1 MAEPR
6 DDGIRVTTLEL
17 FFDLVFVFTITQ
29 LTTVLFHDPSWRG
42 LAKVVL
48 MLGVIWWMYG
58 GYAWLTNTV
67 VPDRAG
73 RRTLLLGGM
82 AGYLVLALSIPHAF
96 SGSGPAFAIAY
107 LCVVAV
113 HAALF
118 ARAESATVTQAVLRL
133 APFNLL
139 SALLI
144 LAGGLAGGA
153 AEYALFTVAVA
164 FEWVTPRLIRLG
176 AFAVRPAHFVE
187 RHGLVVIVAIGESVV
202 AIGIGAAAIHTVDV
216 ELAVVAIL
224 GLLLNAGLWW
234 LYFGNDDDALA
245 ERALAEAPPS
255 LRPRIAVDGFGVW
268 HLPLLLGI
276 VAIASALRAATGHA
290 FHDLSTAHA
299 LALGGGLAVYLA
311 GDVGFRRTLGL
322 GRGRLRLAAAVL
334 ALVTVPLG
342 SAVAAFAQIAALVAM
357 LALVVAGERRQ
368 ERISLGRAAARFP
381 ETSPP

>member
-1 MAEPR
+1 MTEPR
-6 DDGIRVTTLEL
+6 DEGIRVTTLEL

-29 LTTVLFHDPSWRG
+29 LTTVLYRDASWRG

-58 GYAWLTNTV
+58 GYAWLTNAV

-73 RRTLLLGGM
+73 RRMLLLGGM
-82 AGYLVLALSIPHAF
+82 AAYLVLALSIPRAF
-96 SGSGPAFAIAY
+96 SSSGPAFAIAY
-107 LCVVAV
+107 LCVVVV
-113 HAALF
+113 HTALF
-118 ARAESATVTQAVLRL
+118 ARAESATVTQAVLGL

-153 AEYALFTVAVA
+153 AQYVLFAAAVA

-176 AFAVRPAHFVE
+176 AFEVRPAHFVE

-202 AIGIGAAAIHTVDV
+202 AIGIGAAAIQTVDV
-216 ELAVVAIL
+216 ELAAVAVL
-224 GLLLNAGLWW
+224 GLILSAGLWW
-234 LYFGNDDDALA
+234 LYFGNDDDEHA
-245 ERALAEAPPS
+245 ERALTAAPPS
-255 LRPRIAVDGFGVW
+255 ARPRLAVDGFGVW

-290 FHDLSTAHA
+290 LDELSFAHA
-299 LALGGGLAVYLA
+299 FALGGGLAAYLI

-322 GRGRLRLAAAVL
+322 GRGRLRAAAAVI
-334 ALVTVPLG
+334 ALVTVVLG
-342 SAVAAFAQIAALVAM
+342 AAVAAVAQIAALVAT
-357 LALVVAGERRQ
+357 LALLLAGERRQ
-368 ERISLGRAAARFP
+368 QAIAPGLGAGRFP
-381 ETSPP
+381 ETSAR